1 MTSFTEENYLKT
13 IYHLSGTTNENVST
27 SALAEAS
34 KTKAASVTDMLRRL
48 SEKDFIHY
56 TKYQGVTLT
65 EAGRQI
71 ALKIVRRHR
80 LWEVFLVEKLG
91 FKWDEIHEIAEQL
104 EHIDSTALTDRLDS
118 FLNFPLFDP
127 HGDPIP
133 DAFGELPQVSTTKLS
148 DAPVNKPLTV
158 KNVSED
164 STLFLQH
171 LNRLGIEI
179 GTSVKVCEKN
189 EFDQSM
195 YVLVNETEHRMLSKS
210 VTDNLFV
217 ISK

>member
-1 MTSFTEENYLKT
+1 MTSFTEENYLKA
-13 IYHLSGTTNENVST
+13 IYHLSGATNELVST
-27 SALAEAS
+27 SALAEVS

-48 SEKDFIHY
+48 SEKEFINY
-56 TKYQGVTLT
+56 TRYQGVTLT
-65 EAGRQI
+65 ESGKKI
-71 ALKIVRRHR
+71 ALKIIRRHR
-80 LWEVFLVEKLG
+80 LWEVFLVEQLG

-104 EHIDSTALTDRLDS
+104 EHINSSELIDRLDK
-118 FLNFPLFDP
+118 FLNHPLFDP

-133 DAFGELPQVSTTKLS
+133 DAAGDFPEMRTTKLT
-148 DAPVNKPLTV
+148 DAPLGKLLTV

-164 STLFLQH
+164 STIFLQH
-171 LNRLGIEI
+171 LDRLGIEI

-189 EFDQSM
+189 EFDKSM
-195 YVLVNETEHRMLSKS
+195 YVLVNEKDSVMLSKS